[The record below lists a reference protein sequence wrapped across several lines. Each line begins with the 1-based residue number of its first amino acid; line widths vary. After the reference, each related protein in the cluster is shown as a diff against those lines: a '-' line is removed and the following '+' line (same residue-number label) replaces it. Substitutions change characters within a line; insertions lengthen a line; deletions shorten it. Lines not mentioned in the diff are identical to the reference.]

1 MKRIIITLSFIAAL
15 GLNVNAQSQS
25 TQSSDGFFS
34 STLTESTYRTEGS
47 SGSASPLFPQR
58 EQFTDQDAD
67 VPVGSGLFLLA
78 GMGVAYALRKRR
90 K

>member
-25 TQSSDGFFS
+25 TKSSDGFFNN
-34 STLTESTYRTEGS
+34 STLTETTYREGTT
-47 SGSASPLFPQR
+47 GSVGNPLFPDR
-58 EQFTDQDAD
+58 GEFEDQDA
-67 VPVGSGLFLLA
+67 PVGSGLLLLA
-78 GMGVAYALRKRR
+78 GMGAAYALRKKR

>member
-25 TQSSDGFFS
+25 TQSSDGFFNN
-34 STLTESTYRTEGS
+34 STLTETTYREEGS
-47 SGSASPLFPQR
+47 GVSPLFPKR
-58 EQFTDQDAD
+58 DQFKNQDAD
-67 VPVGSGLFLLA
+67 APVGSGLLLLA
-78 GMGVAYALRKRR
+78 GMGAAYALRKKR

>member
-47 SGSASPLFPQR
+47 SVSPLFPQR

-67 VPVGSGLFLLA
+67 VPVGSGLLLLA
-78 GMGVAYALRKRR
+78 GMGAAYALRKKR